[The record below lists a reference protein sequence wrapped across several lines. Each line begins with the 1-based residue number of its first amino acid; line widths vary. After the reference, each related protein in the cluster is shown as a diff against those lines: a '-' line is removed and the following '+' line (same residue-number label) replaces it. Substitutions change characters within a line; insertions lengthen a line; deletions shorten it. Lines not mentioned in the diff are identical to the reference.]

1 MNPKIKLVLPMA
13 NGGRQE
19 ITVPDDL
26 QVSVPELNKQL
37 GEQPGLYGHYG
48 LIASHAAG
56 LRDLASQNLKD
67 IMAAVE
73 TDIREEIAKS
83 GEKST
88 EAKIA
93 SRVQLHEHVI
103 EARAALLKAERTAA
117 EAAVIKESF
126 YHRKDVLIALAANYR
141 TEYGH
146 PNSTK

>member
-1 MNPKIKLVLPMA
+1 MNEKIKLTLPMA
-13 NGGRQE
+13 NGGKQV

-26 QVSVPELNKQL
+26 QVSVDTLNKDL
-37 GEQPGLYGHYG
+37 SEQPGLYGHFG
-48 LIASHAAG
+48 LIASHAQG

-73 TDIREEIAKS
+73 TDIRDEVAKS

-103 EARAALLKAERTAA
+103 EARAALLKAERTAS
-117 EAAVIKESF
+117 EAGVIKEAF

-146 PNSTK
+146 PNSVK